1 MRKLSFRPGH
11 HAIGVK
17 QSKTFFQPYTS
28 YKQPDLGN
36 CGKFILLIFCR
47 WNVHGK
53 KFGDEEIQN
62 VSHKA
67 GLVTRVHNIHSRTSA
82 HSDRV

>member
-28 YKQPDLGN
+28 YN
-36 CGKFILLIFCR
+36 LI
-47 WNVHGK
+47 W
-53 KFGDEEIQN
+53 EI
-62 VSHKA
+62 VES
-67 GLVTRVHNIHSRTSA
+67 LYF
-82 HSDRV
+82 